1 MRRTWTTIT
10 ALTLGLLLAVLAILV
25 AMMRSA

>member
-1 MRRTWTTIT
+1 MRRTWATIT